1 MFSGINTDGDVLT
14 HLATTASQN
23 DCCTSLSLLC
33 VVQYFLGVLEYKHM
47 SLQCYSSFQVC
58 LCQYVA
64 LVGEEGRLV
73 GCCPRLRG
81 YDLGKDSSP
90 VPSLPFTMERME
102 KGGRQKKGE
111 ITNPFFISTTPSS
124 LIDSLCFSGHLF
136 SPLYYRTRHSGS
148 VSSSRQTMY
157 QLLINAVVHPHVALG
172 LTDR

>member
-1 MFSGINTDGDVLT
+1 MINTDGDVLT

-33 VVQYFLGVLEYKHM
+33 VVQYVLGVLEYKHT

-102 KGGRQKKGE
+102 EDKKRE
-111 ITNPFFISTTPSS
+111 RS
-124 LIDSLCFSGHLF
+124 LIH
-136 SPLYYRTRHSGS
+136 
-148 VSSSRQTMY
+148 SSSPPPPPLSLTPFVS
-157 QLLINAVVHPHVALG
+157 LDISSVHFITAPDTRG
-172 LTDR
+172 Q